1 MRRES
6 HHLATVLSLEVRDA
20 VTEIAGPAPPMLGVH
35 RVHGPGHH
43 VAHRHLPRA
52 PGPNRPRILRPR
64 VDDRLVDRQYDP
76 RRLGRL
82 VQTVQHHPGLDNR
95 DAGGGANLAAKGPLR
110 EFGVDPV
117 SQKPVVAKD
126 GKFGVYV
133 TDGETN
139 ATVPRGEDPM
149 EIDFDRAVELI
160 ADKIVILRRTENLFV
175 DEAVQDQEVLV
186 VQHFR
191 HTFKHDD
198 FKAVQ
203 GLTFDV
209 YENEIFGL
217 LGPNGAGKTT
227 TVRILATLL
236 SPDSGQAFVSGIDVL
251 KHPDEVRKI
260 IGLSGQ
266 YAAVDETLTG
276 WDNLIMF
283 GRLYHLSAKAAKDR
297 AVELLEQF
305 VLSDAAKRPI
315 RTYSGGMRRRL
326 DLAASL
332 IIRPKVLFLDEPT
345 TGLDPRGRQDM
356 WGVIDELVKGG
367 VTLLLT
373 TQYLEE
379 ADHLADEIAVIDHG
393 KVIARGTS
401 DSLKRQVGGE
411 RLEIVVENEYVA
423 AVTEIVAKVSGGA
436 VNVDE
441 SMRQISA
448 PVTTGSKALIEA
460 AKMLDEKGIHPL
472 DIGLKRPSLDDVF
485 LSLTGHVAEE
495 KVAEEELTT
504 KGRRRG
510 K

>member
-1 MRRES
+1 MKAVIAEN
-6 HHLATVLSLEVRDA
+6 LAKTYNKGKVKALDGLNLDVEEGTVL
-20 VTEIAGPAPPMLGVH
+20 GV
-35 RVHGPGHH
+35 
-43 VAHRHLPRA
+43 
-52 PGPNRPRILRPR
+52 
-64 VDDRLVDRQYDP
+64 
-76 RRLGRL
+76 
-82 VQTVQHHPGLDNR
+82 
-95 DAGGGANLAAKGPLR
+95 
-110 EFGVDPV
+110 
-117 SQKPVVAKD
+117 
-126 GKFGVYV
+126 
-133 TDGETN
+133 
-139 ATVPRGEDPM
+139 
-149 EIDFDRAVELI
+149 
-160 ADKIVILRRTENLFV
+160 
-175 DEAVQDQEVLV
+175 
-186 VQHFR
+186 
-191 HTFKHDD
+191 
-198 FKAVQ
+198 
-203 GLTFDV
+203 
-209 YENEIFGL
+209 

-236 SPDSGQAFVSGIDVL
+236 APDSGSATVAGIDVL

-283 GRLYHLSAKAAKDR
+283 GRLYHLSSKAAKER

-305 VLSDAAKRPI
+305 SLTESAKRPI

-332 IIRPKVLFLDEPT
+332 IVKPKVLFLDEPT

-401 DSLKRQVGGE
+401 DALKKQVGGE
-411 RLEIVVENEYVA
+411 RLEIVVENQHLA
-423 AVTEIVAKVSGGA
+423 ATKEIVAKISGSA
-436 VNVDE
+436 INVDE
-441 SMRQISA
+441 GLRQISA
-448 PVTTGSKALIEA
+448 PVNTGSKALIEA
-460 AKMLDEKGIHPL
+460 AKLLDEKGIHPL

-495 KVAEEELTT
+495 KTEEVVDP
-504 KGRRRG
+504 KAKRGGR
-510 K
+510 

>member
-1 MRRES
+1 MIWRMKTVVAEN
-6 HHLATVLSLEVRDA
+6 LIKTYNKGKVKALDGLNLDVEEGTVL
-20 VTEIAGPAPPMLGVH
+20 GV
-35 RVHGPGHH
+35 
-43 VAHRHLPRA
+43 
-52 PGPNRPRILRPR
+52 
-64 VDDRLVDRQYDP
+64 
-76 RRLGRL
+76 
-82 VQTVQHHPGLDNR
+82 
-95 DAGGGANLAAKGPLR
+95 
-110 EFGVDPV
+110 
-117 SQKPVVAKD
+117 
-126 GKFGVYV
+126 
-133 TDGETN
+133 
-139 ATVPRGEDPM
+139 
-149 EIDFDRAVELI
+149 
-160 ADKIVILRRTENLFV
+160 
-175 DEAVQDQEVLV
+175 
-186 VQHFR
+186 
-191 HTFKHDD
+191 
-198 FKAVQ
+198 
-203 GLTFDV
+203 
-209 YENEIFGL
+209 

-236 SPDSGQAFVSGIDVL
+236 SPDSGRATVAGIDVL

-283 GRLYHLSAKAAKDR
+283 GRLYHLSTKQAKER

-305 VLSDAAKRPI
+305 SLTESAKRPI

-332 IIRPKVLFLDEPT
+332 IVKPKVLFLDEPT

-401 DSLKRQVGGE
+401 DTLKKQVGGE
-411 RLEIVVENEYVA
+411 RLEIVVENQHLA
-423 AVTEIVAKVSGGA
+423 AAKEIVAKVSGSA
-436 VNVDE
+436 INVDE
-441 SMRQISA
+441 GLRQISA

-460 AKMLDEKGIHPL
+460 AKLLDEKDIHPL

-495 KVAEEELTT
+495 KTEEVVDP
-504 KGRRRG
+504 KAKRGGR
-510 K
+510 

>member
-1 MRRES
+1 MKAVIAENLVKTYNKGS
-6 HHLATVLSLEVRDA
+6 VKALDGLNLDVEEGTVL
-20 VTEIAGPAPPMLGVH
+20 GV
-35 RVHGPGHH
+35 
-43 VAHRHLPRA
+43 
-52 PGPNRPRILRPR
+52 
-64 VDDRLVDRQYDP
+64 
-76 RRLGRL
+76 
-82 VQTVQHHPGLDNR
+82 
-95 DAGGGANLAAKGPLR
+95 
-110 EFGVDPV
+110 
-117 SQKPVVAKD
+117 
-126 GKFGVYV
+126 
-133 TDGETN
+133 
-139 ATVPRGEDPM
+139 
-149 EIDFDRAVELI
+149 
-160 ADKIVILRRTENLFV
+160 
-175 DEAVQDQEVLV
+175 
-186 VQHFR
+186 
-191 HTFKHDD
+191 
-198 FKAVQ
+198 
-203 GLTFDV
+203 
-209 YENEIFGL
+209 

-227 TVRILATLL
+227 SVRILATLL
-236 SPDSGQAFVSGIDVL
+236 TPDSGRASVAGIDVL
-251 KHPDEVRKI
+251 KHPDEVRK
-260 IGLSGQ
+260 
-266 YAAVDETLTG
+266 
-276 WDNLIMF
+276 
-283 GRLYHLSAKAAKDR
+283 
-297 AVELLEQF
+297 
-305 VLSDAAKRPI
+305 SDAAKRPI

-411 RLEIVVENEYVA
+411 RLEIVVENEFVA
-423 AVTEIVAKVSGGA
+423 AVKEIVAKVSASA

-441 SMRQISA
+441 GLRQISA

-460 AKMLDEKGIHPL
+460 AKLLDEKGIHPL